1 MGKLNIQLKKKTT
14 SATNENTLEFSN
26 VTEKWYNNKNINLK
40 IANIEKT
47 TEQNKKKKINI
58 LNMLNYFQL

>member
-26 VTEKWYNNKNINLK
+26 VTEKWYNNKKINLK
-40 IANIEKT
+40 IAKM
-47 TEQNKKKKINI
+47 KKQ
-58 LNMLNYFQL
+58 LNRIKRKRLIY